1 MPARW
6 SFEALAVEQYKSNRY
21 EKNFFGYDMEISQN
35 DWYASFLLEA
45 LKKDLW
51 LCRQYKDS
59 TRYREIIMDKFRK
72 LTTYTQQLSGLAGF
86 GPPPEELMASLN
98 INRFTQAVA
107 DMEEKYLD
115 SLARQF
121 LIFRKKNIDLK
132 ESVELSLVEKLGKE
146 GFQDLKDDYANKKLR
161 EILLDEFNQKKT
173 IETADKIVQ
182 RYEPVYMK
190 PVSRNGRAHFY
201 APYKQL
207 GKKRIE
213 TLWFNIIVLWL
224 ASLLLYIAL
233 YYKLLQ
239 KAVGFSF
246 PVFRFHSKANKTSPV
261 TA

>member
-1 MPARW
+1 
-6 SFEALAVEQYKSNRY
+6 
-21 EKNFFGYDMEISQN
+21 
-35 DWYASFLLEA
+35 
-45 LKKDLW
+45 
-51 LCRQYKDS
+51 
-59 TRYREIIMDKFRK
+59 
-72 LTTYTQQLSGLAGF
+72 
-86 GPPPEELMASLN
+86 MASLN
-98 INRFTQAVA
+98 ITGFNTAVA

-121 LIFRKKNIDLK
+121 LIIRKKNIDLK
-132 ESVELSLVEKLGKE
+132 ESVEKSLMQKLGKE
-146 GFQDLKDDYANKKLR
+146 EFLDLKDEYTNKKLR

-173 IETADKIVQ
+173 IETSDKIVQ

-207 GKKRIE
+207 GEKRIE

-239 KAVGFSF
+239 KAVN
-246 PVFRFHSKANKTSPV
+246 FRFPYGVKKALK
-261 TA
+261 